1 MNKKII
7 LSIIVIG
14 AAAGAYFYYKKN
26 STSSMVATYP
36 EDNVFTQK
44 LWAEF
49 SKRAHDSP
57 PWIMEQAID
66 LYQGNHPD
74 ADLYDSFYRINGKM
88 LKAGALFGIIQRG
101 YVGTE
106 TNLFGSKSQQWQELW
121 DLYTNWH
128 YQMIMKYA
136 Q

>member
-7 LSIIVIG
+7 LSFLVIG
-14 AAAGAYFYYKKN
+14 AAAVAYFYYRKN
-26 STSSMVATYP
+26 TPAMVATYP
-36 EDNVFTQK
+36 EDNEFTQK

-106 TNLFGSKSQQWQELW
+106 TNLFGSNSQQWQELW
-121 DLYTNWH
+121 DFYSNWH
-128 YQMIMKYA
+128 AKMTLKYA